1 MTQLFFSPKI
11 AIAMVKMKTGPW
23 ALELITGSFRA
34 DSIQAMVLAAH
45 IFGPVATNPL
55 R

>member
-1 MTQLFFSPKI
+1 MIHSFFNLKI
-11 AIAMVKMKTGPW
+11 SIAMVKMKTGPW